1 MNPFQFSRRQFV
13 EQCALGAFGLTVL
26 PNLKAS
32 PSVPTGDGFGKAK
45 RIIFLQ
51 VQGGMSHIDTFDPKR
66 GKTQGPG
73 RAIKTK
79 ADFQVTEYLPN
90 TAKIADKIQM
100 NSINYLLESIFYKTL
115 KLTPFK
121 FFTSKKL
128 GNLHSI

>member
-32 PSVPTGDGFGKAK
+32 NSLPLGAGFGKAK

-51 VQGGMSHIDTFDPKR
+51 VRGGMSHIDTFDPKR

-73 RAIKTK
+73 KAIKTK

-90 TAKIADKIQM
+90 TAKINNAGGIIDF
-100 NSINYLLESIFYKTL
+100 NTL
-115 KLTPFK
+115 KIIFKLTGSASFGNGAALGFK
-121 FFTSKKL
+121 
-128 GNLHSI
+128 